1 MMVKVFRLELESHT
15 VSELVKEILDGIMKG
30 NIEHPAVKIMLA
42 TVMALKINALPGLLM
57 DESINV
63 KQPVIKV
70 DSGSNHKSG
79 KCP

>member
-15 VSELVKEILDGIMKG
+15 VSELFMEILDGIIKG

-42 TVMALKINALPGLLM
+42 TVMALKIKALPGLLM
-57 DESINV
+57 DDSTNV
-63 KQPVIKV
+63 MQPVIKV
-70 DSGSNHKSG
+70 VRGSNHKSG